1 MPPIFQY
8 QPDEWFAGRRVTVMG
23 LGQFGGGLGV
33 VRWLHS
39 LGARVLIADLSSEEK
54 LSSSLAP
61 LASAIADGSIALRLG
76 AHELVDFQQ
85 TDLVVANA
93 AVPRPWENRFLN
105 AAREAGVPVTAEIC
119 LSVQR
124 LGTNRVVA
132 ITGSAGK
139 STTTAMTVCALR
151 ASGRDVRF
159 GGNIG
164 GSLLNPSGTPT
175 ISERG
180 WTVLELSSAQL
191 WWLSKASGSAGWSP
205 KIGVL
210 TNIAP
215 NHVDW
220 HGSVAHYIESKAQI
234 RREQTRDDI
243 FISSFGVEGKVD
255 AIRCASESS
264 AGTWWNDGWDAEA
277 PSADSISLSIPGEHQ
292 RRNARI
298 ALAITLAC
306 AKMDGEPARIDLARA
321 ALSTFQGLEH
331 RLQSVGTIEGVLCFN
346 DSKATTPE
354 ATQFAIASF
363 QDIARIHLIVGGY
376 DKKIDLSSIRD
387 LAPRLAG
394 LYAIGA
400 TEEMLAPAPPALR
413 CGTLANAIECAFSR
427 AKSGDILLLS
437 PACASYGQYTNFEER
452 GKQFVQLVLAR
463 QTLNH
468 C

>member
-1 MPPIFQY
+1 M
-8 QPDEWFAGRRVTVMG
+8 
-23 LGQFGGGLGV
+23 
-33 VRWLHS
+33 
-39 LGARVLIADLSSEEK
+39 LIADLSSEEK
-54 LSSSLAP
+54 LCSSLAP
-61 LASAIADGSIALRLG
+61 LASAIADGSVTLRLG
-76 AHELVDFQQ
+76 AHQLVDFQQ

-243 FISSFGVEGKVD
+243 FISSFGVEGKAD

-264 AGTWWNDGWDAEA
+264 AGMWWKDGWDAEA
-277 PSADSISLSIPGEHQ
+277 PSADSISLSSDC
-292 RRNARI
+292 RRI
-298 ALAITLAC
+298 
-306 AKMDGEPARIDLARA
+306 
-321 ALSTFQGLEH
+321 
-331 RLQSVGTIEGVLCFN
+331 
-346 DSKATTPE
+346 
-354 ATQFAIASF
+354 
-363 QDIARIHLIVGGY
+363 
-376 DKKIDLSSIRD
+376 
-387 LAPRLAG
+387 
-394 LYAIGA
+394 
-400 TEEMLAPAPPALR
+400 
-413 CGTLANAIECAFSR
+413 
-427 AKSGDILLLS
+427 
-437 PACASYGQYTNFEER
+437 
-452 GKQFVQLVLAR
+452 
-463 QTLNH
+463 
-468 C
+468 

>member
-1 MPPIFQY
+1 
-8 QPDEWFAGRRVTVMG
+8 MG

-33 VRWLHS
+33 VQWLHS

-54 LSSSLAP
+54 LRSSLAP
-61 LASAIADGSIALRLG
+61 LAAAIADGSITLRLG
-76 AHELVDFQQ
+76 EHQLIDFQQ

-93 AVPRPWENRFLN
+93 AVPCPWENRFLN
-105 AAREAGVPVTAEIC
+105 VARAAGVPVTSEIC

-124 LGTNRVVA
+124 LRTNRVVA

-151 ASGRDVRF
+151 ASGREVRF

-164 GSLLNPSGTPT
+164 GSLLNPLGSLA
-175 ISERG
+175 ISDRG

-191 WWLSKASGSAGWSP
+191 WWLSKASGFKGWSP
-205 KIGVL
+205 TIGVL

-234 RREQTRDDI
+234 RREQSADEI
-243 FISSFGVEGKVD
+243 FISSFGVEGNAT
-255 AIRCASESS
+255 AIRIASESS
-264 AGTWWNDGWDAEA
+264 AGAWWNDAWESDA

-306 AKMDGEPARIDLARA
+306 AKLDGEPACIDLAHT

-331 RLQSVGTIEGVLCFN
+331 RLQSVGTIQGIRCFN

-354 ATQFAIASF
+354 ATQLAIASF
-363 QDIARIHLIVGGY
+363 EDISRIHLIVGGS

-413 CGTLANAIECAFSR
+413 CGTLTNAIDSAFSR
-427 AKSGDILLLS
+427 AKPGDILLLS

-463 QTLNH
+463 QMLNH